1 MKLIFS
7 NRSDKLLYLL
17 AITGCVM
24 SVLDVVRRG
33 NENRVGRPSY
43 CNIIVRSSIVALPM
57 SLYTERRRYTKN
69 DTIEALSFDT
79 YLATYAKCINLCSI
93 DYIIKESNPKE
104 ISRKETRWRSPNIHC
119 CRSLALYQS
128 IPCEACYTCIID
140 RVKDLG
146 QGKAITFISHI
157 YRLNHPAPSTLITKS
172 LTAPYIP
179 LSPSIPTEY
188 PRSLKNSLHLL

>member
-1 MKLIFS
+1 MGHRSDHLSSSPIDPRRRVQEIKLIFS

-17 AITGCVM
+17 AITGCM
-24 SVLDVVRRG
+24 ISVLEVVRRG
-33 NENRVGRPSY
+33 KENRVGRPSY

-57 SLYTERRRYTKN
+57 SLYTERWRYTKN
-69 DTIEALSFDT
+69 DTLKALSFDT

-93 DYIIKESNPKE
+93 DYRITESNPKE
-104 ISRKETRWRSPNIHC
+104 ISRKETRWRSPNIHF

-146 QGKAITFISHI
+146 QEKVITFISHI
-157 YRLNHPAPSTLITKS
+157 YSLAHPTT
-172 LTAPYIP
+172 
-179 LSPSIPTEY
+179 SILMTE
-188 PRSLKNSLHLL
+188 LD